1 MFSDS
6 SQTWYDHDNWVDEL
20 SKYLDIFVSS
30 CKFFRI
36 VELDVPFPQLHRAS
50 TCMITR
56 IQLFR
61 WQYDWLSCKFV
72 HLKKISFKFLFV
84 EKADNVTSEKIVL
97 PCFFSKFSS
106 LSSSLKSTIITRQR
120 NVISCF
126 VIDLLEQGDFFQTFA
141 FNQIIKL
148 SCRHSEM
155 TFISSFIFLQFLQQS
170 PRCTELTS
178 SGNLLS
184 YTNRSF
190 LSLVLFSK
198 TFNKP
203 FHYFSHYCKYSFPLN
218 FKYCPQRL

>member
-1 MFSDS
+1 MIIELMNFPNIWTFS
-6 SQTWYDHDNWVDEL
+6 WVAANSFEL
-20 SKYLDIFVSS
+20 SNSMLSTFQMTVRLVVLQIRIF
-30 CKFFRI
+30 K
-36 VELDVPFPQLHRAS
+36 EDA
-50 TCMITR
+50 
-56 IQLFR
+56 
-61 WQYDWLSCKFV
+61 
-72 HLKKISFKFLFV
+72 FKFLFV
-84 EKADNVTSEKIVL
+84 EKADNVTFEKIVL
-97 PCFFSKFSS
+97 PRFFFKFSS
-106 LSSSLKSTIITRQR
+106 FSSSLKSTVITRQR

-155 TFISSFIFLQFLQQS
+155 TFISSFIFLLFLQQS